1 MVNNRKRTVFFVS
14 ESTGITSETLGHSLL
29 SQFPHIEFTVFQ
41 RPFIDNEKKA
51 KQLLEEINEFSRK
64 EDFKPLVFATMPESK
79 INDILQE
86 ADCYYYEI
94 FESYLDQ
101 LGKDLQTEPTRES
114 GLSHGLVNVKTYD
127 ARIDALNY
135 TLKHDDAM
143 VLKTLGDADVI
154 IVGVSR
160 SGKTP
165 TSLYLALKF
174 GIKAANYPI
183 TDDDFDQNSL
193 PQALLDNRDKLFAT
207 SIKAKRLHQIR
218 EKRMPNSNYSAL
230 ENCKSEIKKA
240 QALYDK
246 YGLTPMDVTSQSI
259 EELAAQIVRKL
270 RGVSNGKDKSGTT
283 QKFTNK
289 SPL

>member
-1 MVNNRKRTVFFVS
+1 MNDSSQRTVFFVS
-14 ESTGITSETLGHSLL
+14 ESTGITAETLGHSLL
-29 SQFPHIEFTVFQ
+29 SQFPHIDFTLHQ

-51 KQLLEEINEFSRK
+51 RALVEEINQISKDES
-64 EDFKPLVFATMPESK
+64 FKPLVFATMPETN
-79 INDILQE
+79 INHILQT
-86 ADCYYYEI
+86 ANCHYYEI

-101 LGKDLQTEPTRES
+101 IGKDLATEPTRES
-114 GLSHGLVNVKTYD
+114 GLSHGLVNQKNYD

-143 VLKTLGDADVI
+143 VLKTIGEADVI

-183 TDDDFDQNSL
+183 TEDDFERNEL
-193 PQALLDNRDKLFAT
+193 PAVLMEHRDKLFAT
-207 SIKAKRLHQIR
+207 SIKAKRLSQIR
-218 EKRMPNSNYSAL
+218 EKRMPNSSYASLA
-230 ENCKSEIKKA
+230 NCKAEIKKA
-240 QALYDK
+240 QALYEK
-246 YGLTPMDVTSQSI
+246 YGLIPMDVTKQSI

-270 RGVSNGKDKSGTT
+270 KLKPAKET
-283 QKFTNK
+283 
-289 SPL
+289 LI